1 MGRVVMRHILWA
13 SLAVTLYLTAIP
25 ASHAVVQANI
35 VVDYESGRVIHES
48 NADRTTYPASLTK
61 MMTLYMVFEAME
73 QNRLKLTERLPVSAY
88 AAGRAPTKLGLAA
101 GETIVLQHAILGVVT
116 KSANDAAAVIAE
128 RIGGSE
134 EQFAEMMTDRAHRLG
149 MVDTTFRNAS
159 GLPHRSQV
167 TTARDMAILSVAL
180 LRDFPQYYKFFS
192 TDTFTYKG
200 VTYNNHNHLKGRYE
214 GMDGI
219 KTGFINASGFN
230 LAASV
235 ERNGRRLVAVV
246 MGGASARSRDAFM
259 ENLLDAN
266 YQRMARP
273 DQARTILASAESLM
287 PPSPAD
293 PRPRIIRVATDKS
306 ESPHLEAGIG
316 SAAIAGLAKS
326 EIAALNRLARKVAA
340 TEEPAPRAARSSQW
354 AVQLATFSTK
364 GAAHQAI
371 AKATRA
377 MPALKQSQGTVHA
390 ARINK
395 KTVYKAKFTGL
406 GEDAARQACVKLKP
420 MATCTV
426 MPADGF
432 AQSAA
437 NPN

>member
-1 MGRVVMRHILWA
+1 M
-13 SLAVTLYLTAIP
+13 
-25 ASHAVVQANI
+25 QANI
-35 VVDYESGRVIHES
+35 VVDYESGRVIHET
-48 NADRTTYPASLTK
+48 NADRQTYPASLTK

-73 QNRLKLTERLPVSAY
+73 QNRLKLGERLPVSAY
-88 AAGRAPTKLGLAA
+88 AAGRAPTKLGLTA
-101 GETIVLQHAILGVVT
+101 GETIMLQHAILGVVT

-128 RIGGSE
+128 RLGGTE
-134 EQFAEMMTDRAHRLG
+134 ARFAELMTDRAHQLG
-149 MVDTTFRNAS
+149 MHDTAFRNAS

-180 LRDFPQYYKFFS
+180 LRDFPQYYKFFA
-192 TDTFTYKG
+192 TDSFTYKG
-200 VTYNNHNHLKGRYE
+200 VTHNNHNHLKERYE

-266 YQRMARP
+266 YARMARP
-273 DQARTILASAESLM
+273 DQARTVLASAESLL
-287 PPSPAD
+287 PPTPAD
-293 PRPRIIRVATDKS
+293 PRPKIIRVAAADKP
-306 ESPHLEAGIG
+306 ETPHLEAGIG

-340 TEEPAPRAARSSQW
+340 NDEPAPRAARSSQW
-354 AVQLATFSTK
+354 AVQLATFTTK

-371 AKATRA
+371 AKAERA
-377 MPALKQSQGTVHA
+377 MPALKRSPGTVQT

-395 KTVYKAKFTGL
+395 KTVYKAKFAGL
-406 GEDAARQACVKLKP
+406 SEEAARQACVKLKP

-426 MPADGF
+426 MPAEGF
-432 AQSAA
+432 AQSAS